1 MRFIYGKIDSIFSWN
16 WVIAQFP
23 FIVILIR
30 FLQTRGGVLG
40 NLVLEKVSTGLTLL
54 LAKET
59 G

>member
-30 FLQTRGGVLG
+30 FLQTRGGVLC
-40 NLVLEKVSTGLTLL
+40 NLVP
-54 LAKET
+54 
-59 G
+59 